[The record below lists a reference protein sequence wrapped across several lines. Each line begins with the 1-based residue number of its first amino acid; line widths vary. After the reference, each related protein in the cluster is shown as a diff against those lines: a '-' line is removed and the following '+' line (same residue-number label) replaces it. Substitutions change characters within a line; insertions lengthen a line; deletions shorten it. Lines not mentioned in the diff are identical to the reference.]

1 MAYTSVYNWNGY
13 KANSLHWEF
22 AHDARH
28 IEDPQGKRKRSN
40 ENIDKARSA
49 ANRVLVN
56 DGQGGFRPAT
66 SMDELHEAF
75 HRRLGQRKG
84 VKNRDGEIAQRKI
97 RSDTNVATQF
107 VVHLDPKFTGPASEV
122 LDDPAK
128 RAEIEDY
135 HQVMIGEVVKRMGYD
150 NVIYIAHHWDEQTP
164 HVHIMCTSMTP
175 DNRVQYRHALG
186 RNGQSVDWRSFHDEM
201 RQALIDAG
209 FETDF
214 ERVSKGQKHFEP
226 QIYKQVM
233 DEMNLEAA
241 YELEQARIDADFI
254 RQDAERDAQ
263 KTRDDA
269 DSWARERE
277 KEGREVFAQAV
288 KDKETFV
295 QSAREEWEEVELPK
309 LRAKHEEAAKE
320 SAAPILEDARVKQQ
334 KADQALQDAKLR
346 EIAVGCREDAVSED
360 EEEMRQREAAQAQ
373 NEQLV
378 RFRLQELKKLFE
390 KFDNVLSQ
398 EALAAR
404 RREAK
409 NELDRIFGR
418 GNASQGGE
426 VDGPEIV

>member
-107 VVHLDPKFTGPASEV
+107 VVHLDPKFTGLASEV
-122 LDDPAK
+122 LDDPAR
-128 RAEIEDY
+128 RAEIERY
-135 HQVMIGEVVKRMGYD
+135 HQVMIDEVVKRMGYD
-150 NVIYIAHHWDEQTP
+150 NVIYIAHHWDEKTP

-186 RNGQSVDWRSFHDEM
+186 RNGKPERWETFHDEM

-214 ERVSKGQKHFEP
+214 ERVSEGRRHLEP
-226 QIYKQVM
+226 QIFKQVM
-233 DEMNLEAA
+233 DDVKELAFQEFEESKIEAF
-241 YELEQARIDADFI
+241 IDRQEADKYA
-254 RQDAERDAQ
+254 QETRDA
-263 KTRDDA
+263 A
-269 DSWARERE
+269 DLWARERE
-277 KEGREVFAQAV
+277 DAGDQVFAQAV
-288 KDKETFV
+288 QDGEEYLRSV
-295 QSAREEWEEVELPK
+295 REEWEDVELPK
-309 LRAKHEEAAKE
+309 LRQSYDEKFEECVDARSEQAAVEFDLRIEEGNQIRQQLILDGLRRLEEEEARAIQERKE
-320 SAAPILEDARVKQQ
+320 
-334 KADQALQDAKLR
+334 KLR
-346 EIAVGCREDAVSED
+346 VIDAVT
-360 EEEMRQREAAQAQ
+360 EEYRNALSKAVMEKHMLNATAQLEHMAMKT
-373 NEQLV
+373 
-378 RFRLQELKKLFE
+378 RLQVVELL
-390 KFDNVLSQ
+390 VWRCLCV
-398 EALAAR
+398 R
-404 RREAK
+404 
-409 NELDRIFGR
+409 
-418 GNASQGGE
+418 
-426 VDGPEIV
+426 P